1 MDGHDETFLF
11 SHHAHFHTTSLFLLL
26 IPDAHTT
33 DILYT
38 THPANPLSSMHMLYC
53 LSCVCAHHLMAMLSF
68 SNVYAL
74 SPFVC
79 VCVCMAR
86 LSVALMARGSLAFYP
101 YTVAIVTPL

>member
-1 MDGHDETFLF
+1 MTKL
-11 SHHAHFHTTSLFLLL
+11 SSSPTTHIFTRRLFLLL

-38 THPANPLSSMHMLYC
+38 THPTNPLSSMHMLSC

-74 SPFVC
+74 SPF